1 MAMARIFNYYKFSRS
16 DMYLI
21 RYCFILTCALLM
33 FVPVSA
39 NKNAVNSEV
48 IKDLSV
54 DEMLDH
60 AKRCSDLGLQ
70 TEETQVLERL
80 KDSGFSMT
88 TGQKS
93 KCLYRLALAYYTMGS
108 YQLSL
113 NNLFELLRLEKPDS
127 LKFYDI
133 SARTILAGTY
143 MRFGSTAQADSV
155 LRNCERELKRY
166 KFSASRQRNLW
177 RDYYLEKST
186 ICAERDEW
194 PEYFALLKES
204 DKYSDESPENDIRRK
219 LDYGIYYMKT
229 GRSDL
234 AEQYFRTI
242 MEDKDWSYNKLAAMV
257 NYSQMLYN
265 EKRFDDAFR
274 ISNLSLD
281 MLAGHKMDQMKATIL
296 LVKGLSL
303 HNSGKSADAIPLL
316 EESRMIRDSI
326 FEWHT
331 AHSVLG
337 LAKDF
342 ERELDSANLDNIRRA
357 NQRSWII
364 NAILIISLIAAIGVI
379 FLILK
384 RVRLLKRR
392 NEHLSSELSE
402 IEVRHAENIQETLT
416 DLSDNKRRM
425 VALTL
430 KLGQLNDLVRS
441 AIDRNQNTLD
451 SDRINA
457 LRDGMKSLDMNKN
470 VWEIFD
476 ILCRQTDPKFYENL
490 TRLHPD
496 LTKGEKR
503 MCAYI
508 KMELS
513 TKEIAAITVRSART
527 VETIRYR
534 LRKKLGLPDDISTE
548 YYLRHSV

>member
-1 MAMARIFNYYKFSRS
+1 
-16 DMYLI
+16 MYLL
-21 RYCFILTCALLM
+21 RYCFILACVLLIL
-33 FVPVSA
+33 VPANADKTAASA
-39 NKNAVNSEV
+39 KVV
-48 IKDLSV
+48 KDMSV

-70 TEETQVLERL
+70 AEETEVLEKL
-80 KDSGFSMT
+80 KEGGFEMT
-88 TGQKS
+88 AGQKS

-113 NNLFELLRLEKPDS
+113 NNLFELLRFEKPDS

-155 LRNCERELKRY
+155 LKSCERELKRY
-166 KFSASRQRNLW
+166 KFPDQRQRSLW

-186 ICAERDEW
+186 VCAARDEW

-204 DKYSDESPENDIRRK
+204 DKYRDDNPENDVRRK
-219 LDYGIYYMKT
+219 LDFGIYYMQT

-234 AEQYFRTI
+234 AEQYFKTI
-242 MEDKDWSYNKLAAMV
+242 MEENEWSYNKMAAMV

-265 EKRFDDAFR
+265 EKRFDDAF
-274 ISNLSLD
+274 SVSDLALD
-281 MLAGHKMDQMKATIL
+281 MLSGHRMDQMKATLL

-303 HNSGKSADAIPLL
+303 HNSGKSSEAVPLL

-342 ERELDSANLDNIRRA
+342 ERELDSAHMDKIRRA

-364 NAILIISLIAAIGVI
+364 NVLLIVSLISSLVVI
-379 FLILK
+379 LFIIK
-384 RVRLLKRR
+384 RIRLLKNR
-392 NEHLSSELSE
+392 NLLLTTELSE
-402 IEVRHAENIQETLT
+402 IETRHAENMQETLT

-441 AIDRNQNTLD
+441 AIDRNQDILD
-451 SDRINA
+451 SDRISA
-457 LRDGMKSLDMNKN
+457 LRDGMKGLDMNKN

-490 TRLHPD
+490 TRKHPD

-513 TKEIAAITVRSART
+513 TKEIAAITVRSTRT

-548 YYLRHSV
+548 YYLRHSI